1 MLLFMS
7 SKNGSSPQ
15 ERRNLFI
22 HIFIF
27 QLSWAELLYF
37 ASSKVKMVK
46 QTENKADRAC
56 LS

>member
-1 MLLFMS
+1 MLPFMS

-15 ERRNLFI
+15 ERSNLFI

-27 QLSWAELLYF
+27 HLSWAELLYF
-37 ASSKVKMVK
+37 ASSKGKMVK
-46 QTENKADRAC
+46 QTENKADRAW